1 MNDELK
7 PCPGCGK
14 TPLHLCI
21 TDNGQG
27 AKWAECSC
35 EFCAEWSVEFRTAYN
50 SHGSEECMHL
60 AANAWNA
67 APRAQYD
74 LYLHAAAEQGKLIKE
89 LRGLV
94 ADWKK
99 VAKENL
105 ATIHAM
111 EAEIEKERNK

>member
-27 AKWAECSC
+27 AKWAEASC

-74 LYLHAAAEQGKLIKE
+74 LYLKAAAEQGKLIQR
-89 LRGLV
+89 LRR
-94 ADWKK
+94 D
-99 VAKENL
+99 L
-105 ATIHAM
+105 ACCREERMAAISQRDEVM
-111 EAEIEKERNK
+111 EKLK